1 MTDRT
6 RQRLRDFEMLLSNHP
21 EGLSASEIAAELNVT
36 RQTVYN
42 DLERLSLDGV
52 PVFEEKGRYFLDP
65 SYRPAIRLSLAQAW
79 MMYLPLRRLV
89 RAELHRMPL
98 VRSLLYQITSLLH
111 QEIAD
116 QLFPTPTE
124 GQVNERD
131 RVFSQLVDCW
141 RTQQHVELRYQRPN
155 ADRAS
160 TLVVAPWWFEPAVWS
175 DAFYLICGFKRAS
188 GEVEPL
194 TLKLDRILSVRPLNT
209 HFERPSGR
217 EISEYL
223 EHTWGIWV
231 GEQRPVQVKL
241 RFHNR
246 QYQRLQETHWHPTQ
260 ELWLEGDGS
269 VIWQAQISE
278 PQEMLPWIRG
288 WGADVE
294 VLEPDDLRQQIAAE
308 AEATARIYQPSA
320 QESDSYI
327 F

>member
-1 MTDRT
+1 MTTRT
-6 RQRLRDFEMLLSNHP
+6 RQRLRNLEALLLSHP
-21 EGLSASEIAAELNVT
+21 DGLSVSELAVELTVT

-52 PVFEEKGRYFLDP
+52 PVSEENGRYFLDP
-65 SYRPAIRLSLAQAW
+65 SYRPAIRLSPAQAW
-79 MMYLPLRRLV
+79 LMYLPLRRLV
-89 RAELHRMPL
+89 RADLHRMPL
-98 VRSLLYQITSLLH
+98 VRSLLHRIASLLH

-116 QLFPTPTE
+116 QLFPTLVEEPS
-124 GQVNERD
+124 NERD
-131 RVFSQLVDCW
+131 RVFIDLVDCW
-141 RTQQHVELRYQRPN
+141 RAQQHVELRYQRPN
-155 ADRAS
+155 ADRTS
-160 TLVVAPWWFEPAVWS
+160 TLVVSPWWFEPAVWS

-188 GEVEPL
+188 GEIELL
-194 TLKLDRILSVRPLNT
+194 TLKLDRILSARPLNT

-246 QYQRLQETHWHPTQ
+246 QYQRLQETRWHPTQ
-260 ELWLEGDGS
+260 EMWLERDGS

-308 AEATARIYQPSA
+308 AEATARLYGCSA
-320 QESDSYI
+320 HGSDDYV